1 MASIRDDPGFS
12 DLPDL
17 PNTADID
24 DTSIQQTIANSES
37 DGSAPFPRA
46 VSHLPIQAPVWCR
59 LPGDREDPTTIRFQ
73 SGQNLPQLFMLNG
86 TSRCSCGYIGTYDED
101 AIREDE
107 FTVYASSRAFSTK
120 IQTVYCEMCLNT
132 KGKIGPD
139 LGNYSVF
146 NYNNQWGFSH
156 ELLNEYTNRLV
167 THGEITFTAF
177 HKSIINAYD
186 EYGSQIDFCDVRIFE
201 NAWFAFVRLQELD
214 TNMQCS
220 ICGPNPSTIIADGV
234 AVSFSKKRLHDLRP
248 PTLPAIDKVHLK
260 FPKTAP
266 KYGYSS
272 FPGPATLRKQIYK
285 ALRESDRNSRMA
297 QLRTMTLEAFPNVLL
312 LCKRLN

>member
-1 MASIRDDPGFS
+1 LASIADDPGFS

-24 DTSIQQTIANSES
+24 DASIQQTIANFES

-59 LPGDREDPTTIRFQ
+59 LPGDREDPTIVPFQ
-73 SGQNLPQLFMLNG
+73 SGQNLPQLFTLDA
-86 TSRCSCGYIGTYDED
+86 TSRCSCGYTGTYDED

-107 FTVYASSRAFSTK
+107 FKVYASSTAFSTI
-120 IQTVYCEMCLNT
+120 IQTVYCEKCPNT

-156 ELLNEYTNRLV
+156 ELLNGYTSRLIS
-167 THGEITFTAF
+167 HGETTFTAF
-177 HKSIINAYD
+177 HQTITHAYL
-186 EYGSQIDFCDVRIFE
+186 EYGSQIGFCDVRIFE

-234 AVSFSKKRLHDLRP
+234 AVSFSKKRLHDLP
-248 PTLPAIDKVHLK
+248 PSYP
-260 FPKTAP
+260 
-266 KYGYSS
+266 SC
-272 FPGPATLRKQIYK
+272 
-285 ALRESDRNSRMA
+285 DR
-297 QLRTMTLEAFPNVLL
+297 
-312 LCKRLN
+312 